1 MVIPRAKT
9 NILWDSFQ
17 RHACGRS
24 ATRGHGPVRGTYLS
38 IGQST
43 SVCCKSFIATVARF
57 GLTHADLQ
65 QRDLLSRCVLAAAF
79 GLGFVVESPAAL
91 VLVGTAGV
99 CSLAHQ
105 LAIATLDLHVISD
118 VWMYHD
124 PQAISRL
131 LSVRQS
137 FEFPRLLCTDSAFY
151 CRFRKLLKN
160 LRKSRN
166 EPTRSVC
173 TLLDCFISRQRLWQ
187 PIDTRSILEAL
198 LSW

>member
-1 MVIPRAKT
+1 M
-9 NILWDSFQ
+9 
-17 RHACGRS
+17 
-24 ATRGHGPVRGTYLS
+24 S

-43 SVCCKSFIATVARF
+43 SLCCKSFVAAMARF
-57 GLTHADLQ
+57 GLTHTDLQ
-65 QRDLLSRCVLAAAF
+65 QWDLLSRCVLAAAF
-79 GLGFVVESPAAL
+79 GFGFVVESPVAL

-105 LAIATLDLHVISD
+105 LAMATLDLHVISD

-124 PQAISRL
+124 PRAISRL

-137 FEFPRLLCTDSAFY
+137 FEFLRSLCTDSAFY
-151 CRFRKLLKN
+151 CRFRKLLRN
-160 LRKSRN
+160 LQKSRN
-166 EPTRSVC
+166 EATGSIC
-173 TLLDCFISRQRLWQ
+173 TLLDCFISRHRLWQ